1 MSRLRRNEAIAGYLF
16 IMPWM
21 VGFLVW
27 WLGPMLASLYFSF
40 TRYEILT
47 PPQWIGLQN
56 YARLLRDDLFWI
68 ALANTALYTVMSVSF
83 YMVTSLF
90 VALLLNASLPGVG
103 IFRAIVY
110 LPSQVPTVV
119 NALLWL
125 WIFNPQFGLANYV
138 LYELDLPQQQWIFD
152 PVLAKPSLVLMGAWG
167 IGSGMLIFLAGLQS
181 IPETIYE
188 AASID
193 GAGALAKFI
202 FITIPMLSPII
213 FFNLIMS
220 IIASFQVFDAA
231 YIMTSGGPQNATLF
245 YVLYIFRTA
254 FESFRMGYASAMAWV
269 LFVLI
274 MALTV
279 ANFRLSG
286 RWVHYETERR

>member
-1 MSRLRRNEAIAGYLF
+1 M
-16 IMPWM
+16 
-21 VGFLVW
+21 
-27 WLGPMLASLYFSF
+27 
-40 TRYEILT
+40 
-47 PPQWIGLQN
+47 
-56 YARLLRDDLFWI
+56 
-68 ALANTALYTVMSVSF
+68 
-83 YMVTSLF
+83 
-90 VALLLNASLPGVG
+90 
-103 IFRAIVY
+103 
-110 LPSQVPTVV
+110 

-138 LYELDLPQQQWIFD
+138 LYEFGLPQQQWIFD

-213 FFNLIMS
+213 FFNLIMG